1 MNSATSV
8 TQFQD
13 TRIAGLIHS
22 VRHGNPWL
30 WRTVIAMLIGS
41 VLLFALQLFDQRLI
55 NGVSV
60 WDKPAK
66 FFLSLA
72 VQYGTVSWALNLL
85 PDADRLN
92 KGIKRAVFLMLFSGW
107 AEMAYI
113 VFRAMRGEAS
123 HFNTGTLFS
132 SIAYNVMGVGAVSL
146 TVTAAFVGWRIFRR
160 SNKTIWQAAAGLGL
174 MVGAVLGTI
183 AGSYM
188 SAHSGHWVGGVQ
200 SDANSLTF
208 FNWSTTGGDLR
219 VAHFVGL
226 HAAQFI
232 ALSALT
238 RSRNVVYLTCIGS
251 AILTGILLVTSGSG
265 IPLFIP

>member
-1 MNSATSV
+1 MNSTTAT

-22 VRHGNPWL
+22 VRVGNPLL
-30 WRTVIAMLIGS
+30 WRTVVAMLAGS
-41 VLLFALQLFDQRLI
+41 ILLFAFQLVDQRLI
-55 NGVSV
+55 NGISV

-85 PDADRLN
+85 PDADRLSR
-92 KGIKRAVFLMLFSGW
+92 GIQRAVYVMLFSGW
-107 AEMAYI
+107 VEMAYI
-113 VFRAMRGEAS
+113 VFRASHAEPS
-123 HFNTGTLFS
+123 HFNTSTPIA
-132 SIAYNVMGVGAVSL
+132 SIVYGIMGVGAVSL
-146 TVTAAFVGWRIFRR
+146 TVTAAFIGWQILRR
-160 SNKTIWQAAAGLGL
+160 PHKTIWQEAAGLGL
-174 MVGAVLGTI
+174 VLGSVLGTI
-183 AGSYM
+183 AGAYM
-188 SAHSGHWVGGVQ
+188 SSHTGHWVGGVQ
-200 SDANSLTF
+200 SDANGLAF

-232 ALSALT
+232 ALSALSN
-238 RSRNVVYLTCIGS
+238 SR
-251 AILTGILLVTSGSG
+251 AIIYITAIATAALTGILFVVAASG